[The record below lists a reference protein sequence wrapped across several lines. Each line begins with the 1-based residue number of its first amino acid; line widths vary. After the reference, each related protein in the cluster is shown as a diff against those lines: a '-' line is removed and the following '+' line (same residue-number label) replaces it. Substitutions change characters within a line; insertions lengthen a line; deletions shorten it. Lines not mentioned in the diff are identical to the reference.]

1 LSGQPHVTGP
11 RGFNGYDDLGVFSH
25 VEGSRP
31 STVIGVNVMMA
42 PSQQFTDCVLASRRG
57 MMSEARHLAS
67 ALLDVDTASDDLLRL
82 DARLRLIWIEFQDG
96 RHHAA
101 RSQAV
106 AAIREANARDDLGRE
121 SRARSLYAH
130 ILAED
135 LETASATDEALR
147 ALQLARAAGD
157 PVSMSAALIVPA
169 IICSRLGLFDV
180 AVELAEK
187 AVVQAQLS
195 GDQEAI
201 AHCASNLGSLH
212 ADYLFRF
219 ADASSVQ
226 RRRYLDIAI
235 EHTRTAIAVAK
246 AYGDGERQ
254 RLPGYNLVEF
264 SLLAGDIAGAERA
277 MRDADAAV
285 GVPSPRTLVQR
296 GHVQALLLLE
306 LGDHERAIPA
316 LRESIDRCIAYPTLE
331 LAVFAS
337 QRLADVLENIGDFR
351 GAYLA
356 HCQFH
361 ALFCRHVDQD
371 ASRLM
376 QDSIARDKI
385 QQMRRSIAEAER
397 RARQLAARNLQ
408 LARTRARA
416 EQEMRTDALT
426 GLGNRRRF
434 DALIRQLT
442 QEGASY
448 VIAMADLDHFK
459 TVNDRHGH
467 RIGDCVLRR
476 AAAIMRDV
484 VIGSGHGQ
492 GLVSR
497 IGGEEFAIVLPARSA
512 AAGARDTC
520 EKIRHAIS
528 SYPWGGLVEGL
539 SVTITIGIGASEEA
553 QDAARC
559 LGLADE
565 RLYIGKARGRN
576 CVV

>member
-1 LSGQPHVTGP
+1 
-11 RGFNGYDDLGVFSH
+11 
-25 VEGSRP
+25 
-31 STVIGVNVMMA
+31 MMTA
-42 PSQQFTDCVLASRRG
+42 SEQFADCVLASRRG
-57 MMSEARHLAS
+57 MMSKARHLAS
-67 ALLDVDTASDDLLRL
+67 GLLDLGTASDDLLRL

-96 RHHAA
+96 RHRAA
-101 RSQAV
+101 RSQAI
-106 AAIREANARDDLGRE
+106 AAIREANALDDLGRE

-135 LETASATDEALR
+135 LETSCATDQALL

-187 AVVQAQLS
+187 AVAQAQLS

-212 ADYLFRF
+212 ADYLYRF
-219 ADASSVQ
+219 ADASPAQ

-264 SLLAGDIAGAERA
+264 SLLAGDVAGAERA
-277 MRDADAAV
+277 MREADAAI
-285 GVPSPRTLVQR
+285 GVPSPRNLVQR

-306 LGDHERAIPA
+306 RGDHERAIPA
-316 LRESIDRCIAYPTLE
+316 LRESIERCIAYPTLE

-337 QRLADVLENIGDFR
+337 QRLADVLESIGDLR

-361 ALFCRHVDQD
+361 SLFCRHVDQD

-385 QQMRRSIAEAER
+385 QQMRRSIAEEER
-397 RARQLAARNLQ
+397 RARQLAARNLE
-408 LARTRARA
+408 LARTRERA

-426 GLGNRRRF
+426 GVGNRRRF

-442 QEGASY
+442 QDGASY

-459 TVNDRHGH
+459 AVNDRHGH
-467 RIGDCVLRR
+467 TVGDRVLKQ
-476 AAAIMRDV
+476 AATIMRDV
-484 VIGSGHGQ
+484 VIGSGHG
-492 GLVSR
+492 LVSR
-497 IGGEEFAIVLPARSA
+497 IGGEEFSIVLPAQSA
-512 AAGARDTC
+512 LAARDTC
-520 EKIRHAIS
+520 ESIRRAIS
-528 SYPWGGLVEGL
+528 SYPWGGLAEGL
-539 SVTITIGIGASEEA
+539 SVTLTIGIAGSDEGH
-553 QDAARC
+553 DAARC
-559 LGLADE
+559 LSLADE
-565 RLYIGKARGRN
+565 RLYVGKALGRN
-576 CVV
+576 RIVSGAEGLVAQRDKGLAHLRTAV

>member
-1 LSGQPHVTGP
+1 MTTLP
-11 RGFNGYDDLGVFSH
+11 
-25 VEGSRP
+25 E
-31 STVIGVNVMMA
+31 
-42 PSQQFTDCVLASRRG
+42 QFLDCVLASRRG
-57 MMSEARHLAS
+57 MMSQARHLAS
-67 ALLDVDTASDDLLRL
+67 RLLDAETASDGLLRL

-101 RSQAV
+101 RTQAI
-106 AAIREANARDDLGRE
+106 AAIREANALDDLGRE

-130 ILAED
+130 LLAED
-135 LETASATDEALR
+135 LETACATDQALR

-212 ADYLFRF
+212 ADYLYRF
-219 ADASSVQ
+219 ADASPVQ

-264 SLLAGDIAGAERA
+264 SLLAGDIPGAERA
-277 MRDADAAV
+277 MREADAAV
-285 GVPSPRTLVQR
+285 GVPSPRNLVQR

-306 LGDHERAIPA
+306 RGDHERAIPA

-337 QRLADVLENIGDFR
+337 QRLADVLESIGDLR

-371 ASRLM
+371 ASRIM

-385 QQMRRSIAEAER
+385 QQARRSIAEEER
-397 RARQLAARNLQ
+397 RARQLAARNLE
-408 LARTRARA
+408 LARARERA

-426 GLGNRRRF
+426 GVGNRRRF
-434 DALIRQLT
+434 DALIRRVSQD
-442 QEGASY
+442 GFAY

-459 TVNDRHGH
+459 SINDRYGH
-467 RIGDCVLRR
+467 TAGDRVLKNV
-476 AAAIMRDV
+476 AAIMNDV
-484 VIGSGHGQ
+484 VSSSGHGH

-497 IGGEEFAIVLPARSA
+497 IGGEEFAIVLPAQPVA
-512 AAGARDTC
+512 AARETC
-520 EKIRHAIS
+520 EKIRRAVER
-528 SYPWGGLVEGL
+528 YPWGNLAEGL
-539 SVTITIGIGASEEA
+539 CVTLTIGIADSDEA
-553 QDAARC
+553 HDAAGC
-559 LGLADE
+559 LSLADE
-565 RLYIGKARGRN
+565 RLYIGKAIGRN
-576 CVV
+576 CVVYLTEGEILGGLSAAHP